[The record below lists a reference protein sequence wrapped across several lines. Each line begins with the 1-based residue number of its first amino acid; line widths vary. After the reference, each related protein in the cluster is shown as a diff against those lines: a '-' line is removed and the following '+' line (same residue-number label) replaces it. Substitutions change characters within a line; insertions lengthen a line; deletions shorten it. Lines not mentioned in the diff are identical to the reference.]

1 MTLDKFFN
9 AKNIAIIGVSRN
21 PNKIGHIILRN
32 FIDSG
37 YNGNIFIVNPNAGS
51 ILNKTSYK
59 KVSNINED
67 IDLAVI
73 AVPAEL
79 VFDSVK
85 DCNKKRIKNVVI
97 VTSGFSEIGNVKE
110 ENKLKDYMNK
120 NKMKCIGVNCL
131 GVFDAHTKLDT
142 LFLPRYRLKRPK
154 EGGISFVCQSGAVG
168 STILDLAT
176 SQKHGFSKFISYGN
190 ATNVDESDLIEY
202 LSKDQLT
209 KVICVYVEAV
219 KDGRKFMKVCS
230 NVSKLKPIVLV
241 KGGISEEGN
250 KATLSHTGSLAGN
263 AKVYSAAFK
272 QSGIIE
278 VKNLQ
283 EMLDA
288 GRTFDSVMKPKGNRI
303 QVITNGGGYGIMATD
318 SIIENNL
325 KMAEVGKETK
335 KILKKVFGKNVTISN
350 PMDLVGDATT
360 EMYRTAISNALSD
373 KNNDILLVIALY
385 QTPLLTPDIVDV
397 IIEANNLKKKPILVV
412 SAGGE
417 FTEVLKENLEE
428 TGVPCFT
435 FPHQAVSAIKYLLEY
450 HGR

>member
-1 MTLDKFFN
+1 MSLDKFFN
-9 AKNIAIIGVSRN
+9 AKNIVIIGVSRN
-21 PNKIGHIILRN
+21 PNKVGHIILRN

-37 YNGNIFIVNPNAGS
+37 YKGNIFIVNPNAES
-51 ILNKTSYK
+51 ILNRTSYK
-59 KVSNINED
+59 KASEIKEEV
-67 IDLAVI
+67 DLAVI

-79 VFDSVK
+79 VFDAVK
-85 DCNKKRIKNVVI
+85 DCNKKKIKHVVI
-97 VTSGFSEIGNVKE
+97 ITSGFAEIGNVKD
-110 ENKLKDYMNK
+110 ENKLRDYMNK
-120 NKMKCIGVNCL
+120 NNMKCIGVNCL

-202 LSKDQLT
+202 LSKDIMT
-209 KVICVYVEAV
+209 KVICVYIEAV
-219 KDGRKFMKVCS
+219 KNGRKFMKVCRK
-230 NVSKLKPIVLV
+230 VSKLKPIVLV

-263 AKVYSAAFK
+263 AQVYSAAFK
-272 QSGIIE
+272 QSGVIE
-278 VKNLQ
+278 VNNLQ

-288 GRTFDSVMKPKGNRI
+288 GRTFDSVIKPKGNRI

-325 KMAEVGKETK
+325 KMAEVGKETMK
-335 KILKKVFGKNVTISN
+335 VLKKVFSKNVTIGN

-360 EMYRTAISNALSD
+360 EMYKIAIENTLSD

-428 TGVPCFT
+428 TGIPCFT
-435 FPHQAVSAIKYLLEY
+435 FPHQAIKSIKYLVEY
-450 HGR
+450 YDK

>member
-360 EMYRTAISNALSD
+360 EMYKVAINNTLSD

>member
-1 MTLDKFFN
+1 MNLDKFFN
-9 AKNIAIIGVSRN
+9 ANNIVVIGVSRN
-21 PNKIGHIILRN
+21 PNKVGHIIFRN
-32 FIDSG
+32 FIDGG
-37 YNGNIFIVNPNAGS
+37 YHGKIFIVNPNADN
-51 ILNKTSYK
+51 ILNHVSYK
-59 KVSNINED
+59 NVLD
-67 IDLAVI
+67 IKHKLDLAVI
-73 AVPAEL
+73 AVPSKL
-79 VFDSVK
+79 VLDSVRDCKKKGIK
-85 DCNKKRIKNVVI
+85 DLII
-97 VTSGFSEIGNVKE
+97 ITSGFSEIGNVKG
-110 ENKLKDYMNK
+110 ENELRDYLNK
-120 NKMKCIGVNCL
+120 NDMRCIGVNCL
-131 GVFDAHTKLDT
+131 GIFDAHTKLDT

>member
-283 EMLDA
+283 EMLDV
-288 GRTFDSVMKPKGNRI
+288 GRTFDSVIKPKGNRI
-303 QVITNGGGYGIMATD
+303 QVITNGGGY
-318 SIIENNL
+318 
-325 KMAEVGKETK
+325 
-335 KILKKVFGKNVTISN
+335 
-350 PMDLVGDATT
+350 
-360 EMYRTAISNALSD
+360 
-373 KNNDILLVIALY
+373 
-385 QTPLLTPDIVDV
+385 
-397 IIEANNLKKKPILVV
+397 
-412 SAGGE
+412 
-417 FTEVLKENLEE
+417 
-428 TGVPCFT
+428 
-435 FPHQAVSAIKYLLEY
+435 
-450 HGR
+450 